1 MKALGVGQYAALL
14 GLALVLA
21 TASPAAA
28 STRKAA
34 EESLTCQ
41 CGCGL
46 TVHTCNHLQ
55 CSFAVPVRE
64 DIAKSL
70 SAGQTTEEILDR
82 YVQEYGEKV
91 LSAPTTSGF
100 NILAWWGP
108 YIALGFGC
116 AALLLAFRR
125 WRHIAG
131 DTPLAAST
139 AAEPKSLNSQD
150 RDRLERELEDLDA

>member
-1 MKALGVGQYAALL
+1 MKALRVGQYAALL
-14 GLALVLA
+14 SLALVAA
-21 TASPAAA
+21 TPSAAAA

-70 SAGQTTEEILDR
+70 AAGQTTEEILDR

-116 AALLLAFRR
+116 GALLLAFRR
-125 WRHIAG
+125 WRHVA
-131 DTPLAAST
+131 DEEPLATST
-139 AAEPKSLNSQD
+139 AAAPKSLNSQD
-150 RDRLERELEDLDA
+150 RDRLARELEDLDA

>member
-1 MKALGVGQYAALL
+1 MRALRVGHYAALL
-14 GLALVLA
+14 SLALLVA
-21 TASPAAA
+21 TPAAA

-70 SAGQTTEEILDR
+70 AAGQSTEEILDR
-82 YVQEYGEKV
+82 YVVEYGEKV

-108 YIALGFGC
+108 YIALGLGC
-116 AALLLAFRR
+116 GALLLAFRR
-125 WRHIAG
+125 WRHVAG
-131 DTPLAAST
+131 ETPLAT
-139 AAEPKSLNSQD
+139 AKSAEAKSLNSQD
-150 RDRLERELEDLDA
+150 RDRLARELEDLDA